1 MVLILN
7 NIYILK
13 VHSMKG
19 VIPSSFSYILPEYF
33 ITKSAKEEQH
43 KSMQEKKLVEFQNFN
58 FKINKIKFSYVI

>member
-1 MVLILN
+1 
-7 NIYILK
+7 
-13 VHSMKG
+13 MKG
-19 VIPSSFSYILPEYF
+19 VIPRSFSYILPEYF